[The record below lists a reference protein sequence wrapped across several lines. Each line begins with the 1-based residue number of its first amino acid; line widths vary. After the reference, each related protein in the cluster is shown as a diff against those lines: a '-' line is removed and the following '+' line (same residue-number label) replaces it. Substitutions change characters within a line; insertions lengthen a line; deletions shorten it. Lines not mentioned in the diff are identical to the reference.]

1 MQGGKVS
8 HNEERPEEKVT
19 LHEIFLGARYVCALC
34 FVSTTP
40 LIPFCCSPRYLIKPR
55 KFLRARSDAGG
66 GRVFVG
72 ILNSAVH
79 LASDAAEEDNGD

>member
-1 MQGGKVS
+1 M
-8 HNEERPEEKVT
+8 
-19 LHEIFLGARYVCALC
+19 C
-34 FVSTTP
+34 P
-40 LIPFCCSPRYLIKPR
+40 LFRFDKFPYSVLLRPRYLIKPR